1 MNKYYIKYITPAY
14 IYFLHNIKYY
24 IYNHIKVN
32 TISKFLSIDEGVI
45 KDYYNEISH
54 IKLNVPGMASALD
67 SIYVVIRALKPNI
80 IVETGVANGASSFY
94 ILLALKKNNKGH
106 LFSVDFPNLDPT
118 SMIPKNKEV
127 GWLVPQILRERWTLI
142 LGKVEEKLT
151 DLLDKL
157 GAIDVFYHDSLHT
170 YEHMM
175 FEFKTAW
182 RKLIKGGLLISDNI
196 DLNNAFIDFC
206 KEVKASWIDLANVGF
221 CLKK

>member
-1 MNKYYIKYITPAY
+1 
-14 IYFLHNIKYY
+14 
-24 IYNHIKVN
+24 
-32 TISKFLSIDEGVI
+32 
-45 KDYYNEISH
+45 
-54 IKLNVPGMASALD
+54 MASALD
-67 SIYVVIRALKPNI
+67 SIYVVIPALKPNI

>member
-24 IYNHIKVN
+24 IYNYIKVN